1 MSEVYTIV
9 VNRRGNEKDV
19 SGTIPELIEYFGY
32 TLEVGQS
39 WQHEKGNKK
48 INRNPE
54 TIEELVK
61 NLNNAKKNA
70 SANGQPDTYYTCDD
84 VDDWDDEDDID
95 EDDIDEDDY

>member
-1 MSEVYTIV
+1 MSNIFTIV
-9 VNRRGNEKDV
+9 VHRRGNEKDV

-39 WQHEKGNKK
+39 WQHEKGNKT

-61 NLNNAKKNA
+61 NLNNAKKNSA
-70 SANGQPDTYYTCDD
+70 SNGCPDTYYTCDD
-84 VDDWDDEDDID
+84 VDEFDEEDDFDEDYDN
-95 EDDIDEDDY
+95 

>member
-1 MSEVYTIV
+1 MSEYTIV
-9 VNRRGNEKDV
+9 VNRRGNEKEV
-19 SGTIPELIEYFGY
+19 TGTIPELIEYFGY

-39 WQHEKGNKK
+39 WQHEKGNKP

-70 SANGQPDTYYTCDD
+70 AANGHSDTYYTCDE
-84 VDDWDDEDDID
+84 VDDID
-95 EDDIDEDDY
+95 EDDEYDDEYDD